1 MGRNQLQKKGKPINF
16 MKQFI
21 TTIVILTF
29 TLPLFAW
36 NNHAGITYLILKD
49 HWKGKNSPKV
59 KVESLKSFLTKE
71 KTSIQDSLSIS
82 EEWAL
87 KRLPHLTPT
96 VESLKFSKTTKD
108 SELVVSFYKAL
119 RVNPNHKAAL
129 YIQSVPKRNGSKLPL
144 DQLTTLNDKGKLG
157 NETFLA
163 LQEGQMIGADEVLV
177 SATDEPDYDL
187 DLYLFEDSGSEVGK
201 IYGFGSQP
209 FGNPAVEFS
218 SQAPFHMGFYYEPGI
233 IFALAGFLKRTY
245 PEYRIHQFTELSNL
259 AFRTGHPYWG
269 YRFAG
274 WALHYIQ
281 DLTQPYHSS
290 VLPRVSAAKQIG
302 VQLVS
307 IVGYQSPKD
316 NMIRF
321 ISGRHTLIEEY
332 QYYLI
337 RNLIETKNW
346 NHPVASSITDFS
358 AKGANEWQGIDS
370 LRNNVCKEAYDAAE
384 PADEQLEH
392 LEIPKYETLYEPNH
406 PIHTILGSLLQ
417 NTSKHTRAYLD
428 ALKTN

>member
-1 MGRNQLQKKGKPINF
+1 

-21 TTIVILTF
+21 VSFVILTF
-29 TLPLFAW
+29 ALPIFSW

-49 HWKGKNSPKV
+49 HWKGQPTPKV
-59 KVESLKSFLTKE
+59 KVESLKSFLSKE
-71 KTSIQDSLSIS
+71 KSSIQETLSIS

-87 KRLPHLTPT
+87 KKLPHLTPT
-96 VESLKFSKTTKD
+96 IESLKFSKTTKEA
-108 SELVVSFYKAL
+108 ELVVSFYKAL

-129 YIQSVPKRNGSKLPL
+129 YIQSVPKRSGTKLPL
-144 DQLTTLNDKGKLG
+144 DNLTTLKEKGKLV

-187 DLYLFEDSGSEVGK
+187 DLYLFEDNGSEVGK

-209 FGNPAVEFS
+209 FGNPAIEFS

-233 IFALAGFLKRTY
+233 IFALAGFLKQTY

-307 IVGYQSPKD
+307 ILGYQSPKND
-316 NMIRF
+316 MINF

-346 NHPVASSITDFS
+346 NHSVASSITGFS
-358 AKGANEWQGIDS
+358 SVDQTKWQGMDS
-370 LRNNVCKEAYDAAE
+370 LRENVCKEAYKAGE
-384 PADEQLEH
+384 PIDEQLEY

-406 PIHTILGSLLQ
+406 PIHTILGSLLH

>member
-1 MGRNQLQKKGKPINF
+1 MEWNQVPKKGKPIKS

-49 HWKGKNSPKV
+49 HWKSKNSPKV
-59 KVESLKSFLTKE
+59 KVESLKTFLAKE
-71 KTSIQDSLSIS
+71 KSSIQDSLTIS

-96 VESLKFSKTTKD
+96 SESLKFSNTTKEAD
-108 SELVVSFYKAL
+108 LVVSFYKAL

-129 YIQSVPKRNGSKLPL
+129 YIQSVPKRNGTKLPL
-144 DQLTTLNDKGKLG
+144 NQLTTLNEKGKLV
-157 NETFLA
+157 NETFLS
-163 LQEGQMIGADEVLV
+163 LQEGQMIGADEVLI

-201 IYGFGSQP
+201 IYGFGNQP

-233 IFALAGFLKRTY
+233 IFALAGFLKKTY
-245 PEYRIHQFTELSNL
+245 PEYRIHQFTELSNF

-307 IVGYQSPKD
+307 FVGYQSPKE

-321 ISGRHTLIEEY
+321 VSGRHTLIEEY

-346 NHPVASSITDFS
+346 NHPVASSITGFS
-358 AKGANEWQGIDS
+358 PNDRIEWQGMDV
-370 LRNNVCKEAYDAAE
+370 LRENVCKEAYNAGE
-384 PADEQLEH
+384 PMDEQLEH

-406 PIHTILGSLLQ
+406 PIHNILGSLLH

>member
-1 MGRNQLQKKGKPINF
+1 

-21 TTIVILTF
+21 TTIVILTL

-49 HWKGKNSPKV
+49 HWKSKNSAKV
-59 KVESLKSFLTKE
+59 KVEALKTFLAKE
-71 KTSIQDSLSIS
+71 KSSIQDSLSIS

-96 VESLKFSKTTKD
+96 NDSLKFSKTTKD
-108 SELVVSFYKAL
+108 ADLVVSFYKAL

-129 YIQSVPKRNGSKLPL
+129 YIQAVPKRNGTKLSL
-144 DQLTTLNDKGKLG
+144 NQLTTLNDKGKLG
-157 NETFLA
+157 NETFLS
-163 LQEGQMIGADEVLV
+163 LQEGQMIGADEVLI

-201 IYGFGSQP
+201 IYGFGNQP

-316 NMIRF
+316 DMIRF
-321 ISGRHTLIEEY
+321 VSGRHTLIEEY

-346 NHPVASSITDFS
+346 GHSVASSITGFS
-358 AKGANEWQGIDS
+358 SNDLVGWQGMDA
-370 LRNNVCKEAYDAAE
+370 LRGNVCKEAYDAGE
-384 PADEQLEH
+384 PMDEQLEH

-406 PIHTILGSLLQ
+406 PIHNILGSLLR

>member
-1 MGRNQLQKKGKPINF
+1 MNKIISF
-16 MKQFI
+16 V
-21 TTIVILTF
+21 TIFVF
-29 TLPLFAW
+29 TIPAFAW

-49 HWKGKNSPKV
+49 HWKGQPTPLV
-59 KVESLKSFLTKE
+59 KVESLKTFLSKE
-71 KTSIQDSLSIS
+71 KSSIQESLSIS
-82 EEWAL
+82 EEWARN
-87 KRLPHLTPT
+87 RLPHLTPT
-96 VESLKFSKTTKD
+96 NDSLKFSKSTKD
-108 SELVVSFYKAL
+108 TDLVVSFYKAL
-119 RVNPNHKAAL
+119 RVNPNHKASL
-129 YIQSVPKRNGSKLPL
+129 YIQSVAKRGGTKLPL
-144 DQLTTLNDKGKLG
+144 DKLTTLNDKGKLT
-157 NETFLA
+157 NETFLS
-163 LQEGQMIGADEVLV
+163 LHEGQMIGADEVLI

-201 IYGFGSQP
+201 IYGFGYQP

-307 IVGYQSPKD
+307 IVGYQTPKD
-316 NMIRF
+316 DMIRF
-321 ISGRHTLIEEY
+321 VSGRHTLIEEY

-346 NHPVASSITDFS
+346 NHPVATSITDFS
-358 AKGANEWQGIDS
+358 KKEKPNWLGMDG
-370 LRNNVCKEAYDAAE
+370 LRENVCKEAYDAGE
-384 PADEQLEH
+384 PMDEQLEN
-392 LEIPKYETLYEPNH
+392 LEIPKYETLYEANH
-406 PIHTILGSLLQ
+406 PIHNILGSLLH

-428 ALKTN
+428 ALKKY

>member
-1 MGRNQLQKKGKPINF
+1 MNKIICLF
-16 MKQFI
+16 
-21 TTIVILTF
+21 TILVF
-29 TLPLFAW
+29 TIPAFAW

-49 HWKGKNSPKV
+49 HWKAGQTPKV
-59 KVESLKSFLTKE
+59 KVESLKSFLSKE
-71 KTSIQDSLSIS
+71 KSKIQESLDNS

-87 KRLPHLTPT
+87 KRLPHLTST
-96 VESLKFSKTTKD
+96 DKSLKFSKTTKD
-108 SELVVSFYKAL
+108 SDLVVSFYKAL

-129 YIQSVPKRNGSKLPL
+129 YIQSVPKRGGSKLPL
-144 DQLTTLNDKGKLG
+144 DQLTTLNEKGKLVF
-157 NETFLA
+157 ETFLS
-163 LQEGQMIGADEVLV
+163 LQEGQTIGADEVLV

-201 IYGFGSQP
+201 VYGFGSQP

-307 IVGYQSPKD
+307 IVGYQSPKND
-316 NMIRF
+316 MISF
-321 ISGRHTLIEEY
+321 VSGRHTLIEEY

-337 RNLIETKNW
+337 KNLIETKNW
-346 NHPVASSITDFS
+346 SHPVASSITEFS
-358 AKGANEWQGIDS
+358 NENIVQWPGVEFV
-370 LRNNVCKEAYDAAE
+370 RENVCREAYLAGE
-384 PADEQLEH
+384 PTDEQLEN
-392 LEIPKYETLYEPNH
+392 LEIPTYETLYEPNH
-406 PIHTILGSLLQ
+406 PIHKILGTLLH
-417 NTSKHTRAYLD
+417 NTSKHTRAYLN
-428 ALKTN
+428 ALKIN